1 MGRGGSKI
9 RETAPVS
16 SPVAGPF
23 PSLGWGGSPGDP
35 PPRRDEGTGE
45 RPAGRCRVGR
55 GRRGRWSR
63 GGWKLMQSG
72 PGSHR
77 RSRGSRFP
85 PRWWPGLGREGRTAP
100 RADTHPPPPPL
111 GPGPGVRWR
120 QSGLHAGTGPH
131 RPPRRG
137 LSLSLSLSPFLPP
150 PRPLPGPAVAYR
162 AAALVPAGP
171 LPARAVGRHLQPRSP
186 RLLTRGFFSFIKT
199 ESCGDVTFAPPPP
212 PPPPPRGAGPALKEA
227 SVGPF
232 HPPRRRLARCQ
243 RIKSTGL
250 GMQPRSRTAGFFPK
264 FRGGAPPGNGH
275 TRDQTSPVE

>member
-1 MGRGGSKI
+1 MQGWKGTAGKVEPGRLEADAI
-9 RETAPVS
+9 RAGEPPPFPRLTVPSAV
-16 SPVAGPF
+16 VAG
-23 PSLGWGGSPGDP
+23 
-35 PPRRDEGTGE
+35 T
-45 RPAGRCRVGR
+45 
-55 GRRGRWSR
+55 
-63 GGWKLMQSG
+63 
-72 PGSHR
+72 
-77 RSRGSRFP
+77 
-85 PRWWPGLGREGRTAP
+85 REGRTDGP
-100 RADTHPPPPPL
+100 ESGHPPTPPPL

-137 LSLSLSLSPFLPP
+137 LSLSLPP

-212 PPPPPRGAGPALKEA
+212 PPPPRGAGPALKEA

-264 FRGGAPPGNGH
+264 FRGGAPPGNGQ